1 MNAYGLFLLL
11 LLGLLIVAAIYLFWP
26 SRRSLDRWRAP
37 ADRPPPAVYRDDER
51 NWLGG
56 VIYYNR
62 DDPDA
67 LVPKRYGWGW
77 TVNFAHPGGKVF
89 LAVMALLI
97 LLPVL
102 LLLLGVQ
109 LPPVGCHP
117 AGCFPAR

>member
-1 MNAYGLFLLL
+1 MTAYGLFLLL

-26 SRRSLDRWRAP
+26 SRRSLDSGGAP

-77 TVNFAHPGGKVF
+77 TVNFAHPAGKVF

-97 LLPVL
+97 LLPVA

-109 LPPVGCHP
+109 LPAVGCHP
-117 AGCFPAR
+117 TGCFPAR